1 MADENEDAQ
10 NASGSS
16 NAGDGGDTSG
26 QGSQNVS
33 GASGDQNGGS
43 SNDASGDNTGNV
55 SRQDFEDLKR
65 RMQAADKNKTEAEKR
80 AESAESELKK
90 LREKDLSELE
100 KTKSQLQD
108 LQKQNASLLEKLDQ
122 QALQNAF
129 LTHNKHSWVNPT
141 DALRLLDREGVEV
154 KDGNVTGLDVA
165 IEKLAKDKPYLL
177 ADDSGKGKAG
187 NSSSGAS
194 GSANNGRRA
203 GEGKDD
209 NKKASPSRFPALKR

>member
-10 NASGSS
+10 NASGAS
-16 NAGDGGDTSG
+16 GDANTGDTSG
-26 QGSQNVS
+26 QGSQNAS
-33 GASGDQNGGS
+33 GATGAQDGGAT
-43 SNDASGDNTGNV
+43 NDDATGNV
-55 SRQDFEDLKR
+55 SRTEFEDLKR
-65 RMQAADKNKTEAEKR
+65 RMQAADKNRTDAEKR
-80 AESAESELKK
+80 ATDAEAKLKEIE
-90 LREKDLSELE
+90 RKDQSELE
-100 KTKSQLQD
+100 KTKSD
-108 LQKQNASLLEKLDQ
+108 LEESQKQIATLSEKLDQ

-129 LTHNKHSWVNPT
+129 LTHNKHTWVNPT

-177 ADDSGKGKAG
+177 TDDSGKGKAG

-194 GSANNGRRA
+194 GSATNGKRA

-209 NKKASPSRFPALKR
+209 TKKASPSRFPALRK

>member
-10 NASGSS
+10 NASGAS
-16 NAGDGGDTSG
+16 GDANGGDTSG
-26 QGSQNVS
+26 QGSQNAS
-33 GASGDQNGGS
+33 GATGDQNGGS
-43 SNDASGDNTGNV
+43 SNDDATTGNV
-55 SRQDFEDLKR
+55 SRQEFEDLKR

-80 AESAESELKK
+80 AESAETELKK
-90 LREKDLSELE
+90 LKEKDLSELE
-100 KTKSQLQD
+100 KTKSQLED

-129 LTHNKHSWVNPT
+129 LTHNKHTWVNPT

-177 ADDSGKGKAG
+177 SDDSGKGKAG

-209 NKKASPSRFPALKR
+209 NKKASPNRFPALKR